1 VRPSL
6 SGCFF
11 IATWAFASD
20 LRAQTSADDE
30 AHPPLTTTRHGEDY
44 SYLADPSR
52 RTGEWW
58 EPLKHIPLGSDPETY
73 LATGNELRLR
83 QEVYRERL
91 WGASEDPDDG
101 YTWARA
107 LPYADLHIGPSAR
120 AFAQLGVAYIVGSS
134 LPATPVEETGIDVAQ
149 AFLELSTSLSIAG
162 TEGRLSVRG
171 GRRQISFGSGRLI
184 APRYGPN
191 VMQAF
196 DGGFGTLAIGDKVRI
211 DAFYAHPVAPGT
223 GDFDDRTGDPS
234 LWALYGVRRDL
245 KTLGGRSAVDVY
257 YIGYRDE
264 QARFDQGRAPE
275 ERHTIGARVAGR
287 SGNWDWDWEAMYQFG
302 SFGEGDISAWS
313 VGTRTAYSWKNLNF
327 QPRLMLE
334 ADIISGDA
342 HPADPDLQ
350 TFNALFPNGNFFGE
364 LTPIGPYNLITI
376 GPSATATIAAD
387 IEVEVQTLF
396 HWRESLR
403 DGVYN
408 VPGNL
413 VRSAGTSK
421 ARRIGTQGSVS
432 LTWAPART
440 FDLMASYGFF
450 DAGAF
455 LDETGASKTTHFL
468 GLQAR
473 FRY

>member
-1 VRPSL
+1 MRPFL
-6 SGCFF
+6 SFCLL
-11 IATWAFASD
+11 IAACTIASD
-20 LRAQTSADDE
+20 LRAQASADSE

-44 SYLADPSR
+44 NYLAEPSR
-52 RTGEWW
+52 RTGAWW
-58 EPLKHIPLGSDPETY
+58 EPLKHIQIGSDPETY
-73 LATGNELRLR
+73 LTTGNELRLR
-83 QEVYRERL
+83 HEIYRERL
-91 WGASEDPDDG
+91 WGGSRDPDDG

-107 LPYADLHIGPSAR
+107 LPYADLHIGSSAR
-120 AFAQLGVAYIVGSS
+120 AFAQLSIAYIVGSS
-134 LPATPVEETGIDVAQ
+134 LPATPVEETGVDVAQ
-149 AFLELSTSLSIAG
+149 AFLELSTPLNIAG
-162 TEGRLSVRG
+162 IESRLSVRG
-171 GRRQISFGSGRLI
+171 GRRQISFGAGRLI

-196 DGGFGTLAIGDKVRI
+196 DGGFGTLAIGGKLTI
-211 DAFYAHPVAPGT
+211 DAFYAHPVAQGT
-223 GDFDDRTGDPS
+223 GDFDDSTGDPS

-245 KTLGGRSAVDVY
+245 RTVGGQSAIDLY
-257 YIGYRDE
+257 YIGYRE
-264 QARFDQGRAPE
+264 EAARFDQGRAAE
-275 ERHTIGARVAGR
+275 ERHTLGARLSGS
-287 SGNWDWDWEAMYQFG
+287 SGNWDWDWEAIYQFG
-302 SFGEGDISAWS
+302 SFGEGRISAWS
-313 VGTRTAYSWKNLNF
+313 IGTRTGYSWKNLDL
-327 QPRLMLE
+327 QPRLMIE

-342 HPADPDLQ
+342 DPADPDLQ

-376 GPSATATIAAD
+376 GPSATARIAAD

-432 LTWAPART
+432 ITWAPART

-455 LDETGASKTTHFL
+455 LEETGASRTTHFL

>member
-1 VRPSL
+1 
-6 SGCFF
+6 
-11 IATWAFASD
+11 
-20 LRAQTSADDE
+20 
-30 AHPPLTTTRHGEDY
+30 
-44 SYLADPSR
+44 
-52 RTGEWW
+52 
-58 EPLKHIPLGSDPETY
+58 
-73 LATGNELRLR
+73 
-83 QEVYRERL
+83 
-91 WGASEDPDDG
+91 
-101 YTWARA
+101 
-107 LPYADLHIGPSAR
+107 
-120 AFAQLGVAYIVGSS
+120 
-134 LPATPVEETGIDVAQ
+134 VEETGVDVAQ
-149 AFLELSTSLSIAG
+149 AFLELSTSLTIGG
-162 TEGRLSVRG
+162 TEARLSVRG
-171 GRRQISFGSGRLI
+171 GRRQISFGAGRLI

-196 DGGFGTLAIGDKVRI
+196 DGGFGTLAIGDKLRI

-245 KTLGGRSAVDVY
+245 RTLGGQSAVDLY
-257 YIGYRDE
+257 YVGYRDE
-264 QARFDQGRAPE
+264 EARFDQGRAPE
-275 ERHTIGARVAGR
+275 ERHTLGTRLAGS

-302 SFGEGDISAWS
+302 SFGKGGISAWS
-313 VGTRTAYSWKNLNF
+313 IGTRTGYSWKHLDL
-327 QPRLMLE
+327 QPRLMIE

-342 HPADPDLQ
+342 DPADPDLQ

-376 GPSATATIAAD
+376 GPSATAMIAAD
-387 IEVEVQTLF
+387 IEVELQTLF

-413 VRSAGTSK
+413 VRSAGTSQ

-432 LTWAPART
+432 ITWAPART

-455 LDETGASKTTHFL
+455 LEETGASKTTHFL